1 MVEAAWLARSQSG
14 TDDWCGDRVA
24 AAISTE
30 DRRNDA
36 PVSASTTPLPERL
49 ALEGPVSVDEG
60 GPDLEGVVA
69 DAGQDDPVARD
80 WTFPSKSLTEL
91 SDSAMSPAGW
101 DVAVLEQASRP
112 LPQGCLANPTPS
124 GTQCLAATSG
134 SESEG

>member
-1 MVEAAWLARSQSG
+1 MTR
-14 TDDWCGDRVA
+14 
-24 AAISTE
+24 
-30 DRRNDA
+30 
-36 PVSASTTPLPERL
+36 PSAHPPPALPERL